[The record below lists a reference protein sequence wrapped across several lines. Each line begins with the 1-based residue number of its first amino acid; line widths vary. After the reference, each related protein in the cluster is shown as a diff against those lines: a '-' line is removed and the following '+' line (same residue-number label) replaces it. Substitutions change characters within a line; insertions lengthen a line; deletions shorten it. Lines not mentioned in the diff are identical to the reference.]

1 MPSSDRHC
9 VQSAAIAQNVD
20 LQRLGIDELARLATV
35 GNDEAFAVLTQRMR
49 PRLLVVLTKRLH
61 GRVADAEDVTQE
73 TLAKAWHSIK
83 SYDSRFSFASW
94 LYTIAFRRATDH
106 LRGSQRR
113 LRHTQ
118 QLKSKEPASASAQ
131 QALIDFET
139 RVSIWSTA
147 KRELSDAQYIAL
159 WLRYAE
165 ELSVREIANSMG
177 KTQVATRV
185 LLHRA
190 RAKLHVHFAPHV
202 ATESDHET

>member
-1 MPSSDRHC
+1 MPSSNRHC
-9 VQSAAIAQNVD
+9 VESAAIAQSVD
-20 LQRLGIDELARLATV
+20 LQQLGIDELAKLVTT
-35 GNDEAFAVLTQRMR
+35 GDDEAFAVLAQRMR
-49 PRLLVVLTKRLH
+49 PRLLVVLTKRLE

-73 TLAKAWHSIK
+73 TLTKAWHSIK
-83 SYDSRFSFASW
+83 SYDSRFSFAAW

-118 QLKSKEPASASAQ
+118 QLESNEPASASAQ
-131 QALIDFET
+131 QTLIDVET
-139 RVSIWSTA
+139 KVSIWSTA
-147 KRELSDAQYIAL
+147 KRELSDLQYIAL

-165 ELSVREIANSMG
+165 ELSVREIASSMG

-190 RAKLHVHFAPHV
+190 RAKLHVHFAAHV
-202 ATESDHET
+202 ASESDHET